1 MEKENSESQRIRGE
15 ILEKIVRKMEGDIPE
30 VLIETEKKRMLEDL
44 KNFVSE
50 RLKLTFEDYLAKIQK
65 TEKEL
70 LDSFSNEAEKKVKS
84 VLILREI
91 SKREKIEVSE
101 EEMKIAINEFLKNY
115 PSPEK
120 VKKGLARQ
128 NFGGQNLGGLDLER
142 LKSYYEEVIR
152 NEKVLQLLEGL
163 AG

>member
-1 MEKENSESQRIRGE
+1 
-15 ILEKIVRKMEGDIPE
+15 
-30 VLIETEKKRMLEDL
+30 
-44 KNFVSE
+44 
-50 RLKLTFEDYLAKIQK
+50 
-65 TEKEL
+65 
-70 LDSFSNEAEKKVKS
+70 
-84 VLILREI
+84 LREI

-115 PSPEK
+115 PDTEK
-120 VKKGLARQ
+120 TK
-128 NFGGQNLGGLDLER
+128 GLDLDR